1 MYKSIIRPCL
11 FRIDAEKIHDQ
22 IITLLHIYR
31 HLGPIRS
38 LTRSLFHPKAVP
50 FQWQNLNFSNRVGL
64 SAGFDKE
71 ANCFDELSDL
81 GFGFIEVGTV
91 TPHKVDGNPSPR
103 IFRLPKDHAL
113 ISRTGFNNPGKEM
126 VLQNLGR
133 NKTGNIYWES
143 ISIPIILPTKSWLEQ
158 KLQICTALS
167 AICRLLYNQLGKHCS
182 RNPQFRTDCSSRQ
195 KEADWQTY
203 ISEASG

>member
-71 ANCFDELSDL
+71 ASCFDELSDL
-81 GFGFIEVGTV
+81 GFGFIDPKTF
-91 TPHKVDGNPSPR
+91 PQP
-103 IFRLPKDHAL
+103 LPYCLLPEHAKDD
-113 ISRTGFNNPGKEM
+113 
-126 VLQNLGR
+126 
-133 NKTGNIYWES
+133 
-143 ISIPIILPTKSWLEQ
+143 
-158 KLQICTALS
+158 
-167 AICRLLYNQLGKHCS
+167 CRKWPL
-182 RNPQFRTDCSSRQ
+182 R
-195 KEADWQTY
+195 
-203 ISEASG
+203 

>member
-71 ANCFDELSDL
+71 ASCFDELSDL

-103 IFRLPKDHAL
+103 IFRLPKDLSL
-113 ISRTGFNNPGKEM
+113 IH
-126 VLQNLGR
+126 
-133 NKTGNIYWES
+133 I
-143 ISIPIILPTKSWLEQ
+143 
-158 KLQICTALS
+158 
-167 AICRLLYNQLGKHCS
+167 
-182 RNPQFRTDCSSRQ
+182 
-195 KEADWQTY
+195 
-203 ISEASG
+203 

>member
-31 HLGPIRS
+31 HLGPIRN

-71 ANCFDELSDL
+71 ASCFDELSDL
-81 GFGFIEVGTV
+81 GFGFIEVE
-91 TPHKVDGNPSPR
+91 
-103 IFRLPKDHAL
+103 RLL
-113 ISRTGFNNPGKEM
+113 
-126 VLQNLGR
+126 L
-133 NKTGNIYWES
+133 
-143 ISIPIILPTKSWLEQ
+143 TKSMEILLHVYSGYL
-158 KLQICTALS
+158 KTMLS
-167 AICRLLYNQLGKHCS
+167 FHVPDSTIPEKKWYYR
-182 RNPQFRTDCSSRQ
+182 
-195 KEADWQTY
+195 
-203 ISEASG
+203 I

>member
-81 GFGFIEVGTV
+81 LRIYRS
-91 TPHKVDGNPSPR
+91 GNGYTTQ
-103 IFRLPKDHAL
+103 
-113 ISRTGFNNPGKEM
+113 SR
-126 VLQNLGR
+126 
-133 NKTGNIYWES
+133 W
-143 ISIPIILPTKSWLEQ
+143 KSF
-158 KLQICTALS
+158 S
-167 AICRLLYNQLGKHCS
+167 
-182 RNPQFRTDCSSRQ
+182 
-195 KEADWQTY
+195 TY
-203 ISEASG
+203 IPVT

>member
-126 VLQNLGR
+126 VLHVSGNLAVSMIRKVG
-133 NKTGNIYWES
+133 
-143 ISIPIILPTKSWLEQ
+143 LPTYEIQNKDYGYRKFNKKVHIMEQ
-158 KLQICTALS
+158 
-167 AICRLLYNQLGKHCS
+167 
-182 RNPQFRTDCSSRQ
+182 NP
-195 KEADWQTY
+195 
-203 ISEASG
+203 

>member
-71 ANCFDELSDL
+71 ANCF
-81 GFGFIEVGTV
+81 V
-91 TPHKVDGNPSPR
+91 
-103 IFRLPKDHAL
+103 
-113 ISRTGFNNPGKEM
+113 
-126 VLQNLGR
+126 
-133 NKTGNIYWES
+133 ES
-143 ISIPIILPTKSWLEQ
+143 IVKKRERLLHTKSMEILLHVYSGYL
-158 KLQICTALS
+158 KTMLS
-167 AICRLLYNQLGKHCS
+167 FHVPDSTIPEKKWYYR
-182 RNPQFRTDCSSRQ
+182 
-195 KEADWQTY
+195 
-203 ISEASG
+203 I

>member
-71 ANCFDELSDL
+71 ASCFDELSDL

-91 TPHKVDGNPSPR
+91 TPHKVDGNPSHVYSGYLKTMLSFHVPDSTIPEKKWYYR
-103 IFRLPKDHAL
+103 I
-113 ISRTGFNNPGKEM
+113 
-126 VLQNLGR
+126 
-133 NKTGNIYWES
+133 
-143 ISIPIILPTKSWLEQ
+143 
-158 KLQICTALS
+158 
-167 AICRLLYNQLGKHCS
+167 
-182 RNPQFRTDCSSRQ
+182 
-195 KEADWQTY
+195 
-203 ISEASG
+203 